1 MDDAELV
8 ALVDGLASLPYGGE
22 AVDQRAHALQAAAQ
36 AITAGADAEAVVA
49 AALHDVGRAPA
60 VRVQYPAL
68 VHEAAG
74 ALFVQELFGERAAWL
89 VAAHVPAK
97 RYLVTVDDRYAG
109 GLSPASIRSLELQ
122 GGRLGDDEAAAFEAH
137 PWAAD
142 AVRLRVWD
150 DAAKVSGADAPQA
163 EELLPWFAKARR

>member
-8 ALVDGLASLPYGGE
+8 ALVDALAALPYGGE
-22 AVDQRAHALQAAAQ
+22 AVDQRGHALQAAGQ
-36 AITAGADAEAVVA
+36 AIAAGADADAVVA

-60 VRVQYPAL
+60 VRAQYPGL

-74 ALFVQELFGERAAWL
+74 ALFVQELFGDRAAWL

-97 RYLVTVDDRYAG
+97 RYLVTVDERYAA
-109 GLSPASIRSLELQ
+109 GLSPASVRSLELQ
-122 GGRLGDDEAAAFEAH
+122 GGRLRDDDVTAFEAH
-137 PWAAD
+137 PWATD

-150 DAAKVSGADAPQA
+150 DAAKVTGADAPDP
-163 EELLPWFAKARR
+163 EDLLRWFAKARR